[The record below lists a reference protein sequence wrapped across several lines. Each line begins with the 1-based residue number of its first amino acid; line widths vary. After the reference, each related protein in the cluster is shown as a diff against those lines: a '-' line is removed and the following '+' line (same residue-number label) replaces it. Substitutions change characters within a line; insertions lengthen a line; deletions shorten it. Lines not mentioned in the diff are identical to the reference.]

1 MQDNTNIALFHVKF
15 QFWHLE
21 ILDIHNAT
29 SANGAMSKL
38 DISNNKLTRGKLKDG
53 RSGHIDSHY
62 ETDMSGV
69 VALSEVLKK

>member
-1 MQDNTNIALFHVKF
+1 
-15 QFWHLE
+15 
-21 ILDIHNAT
+21 
-29 SANGAMSKL
+29 MSKL

-53 RSGHIDSHY
+53 RSGRYDDEY

>member
-1 MQDNTNIALFHVKF
+1 MYNLNFDIWKF
-15 QFWHLE
+15 GHPQC
-21 ILDIHNAT
+21 AS
-29 SANGAMSKL
+29 SANGAMSEF

-53 RSGHIDSHY
+53 KSGQFDYHY